1 MVDVGP
7 AARYFEDFTP
17 GAVFTTQGR
26 TIGEADLTLW
36 TMYTGD
42 MNPMHVDDEYAKE
55 HGLFGGR
62 FPAGLM
68 IVAIAAGLQERL
80 GLFAGTGL
88 AITSQTIDYHEAVLL
103 GDTVRER
110 LTVRDCVRSRSRSAG
125 RVDFGYEIMRQD
137 GVVCVSGTVGFF
149 VRARGAAETT
159 TGSDRGR

>member
-1 MVDVGP
+1 VTVVDVGA
-7 AARYFEDFTP
+7 AARYFEDFAP
-17 GAVFTTQGR
+17 GDVFTTQGR
-26 TIGEADLTLW
+26 TIGEADLTFW

-42 MNPMHVDDEYAKE
+42 MNPMHVDDVYAKE

-88 AITSQTIDYHEAVLL
+88 AITGQTIDYHEAVLL

-110 LTVRDCVRSRSRSAG
+110 LTVRECVPSRSRPAG
-125 RVDFGYEIMRQD
+125 RVVFGYEILRQD

-149 VRARGAAETT
+149 VLSRKARESA
-159 TGSDRGR
+159 